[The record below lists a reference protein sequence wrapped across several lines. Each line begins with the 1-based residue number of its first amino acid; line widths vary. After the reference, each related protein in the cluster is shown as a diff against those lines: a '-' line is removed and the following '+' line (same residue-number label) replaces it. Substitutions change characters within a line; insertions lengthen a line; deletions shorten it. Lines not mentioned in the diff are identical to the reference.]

1 MFSCFFLAKEYRTF
15 PGKKSFQPAGQ
26 KAKQSSERVFI
37 EGNGGSVE
45 CVRNANGK
53 SGIFAAGM
61 DKTNL
66 FKEKTTLARL
76 QYLVWTAILLI
87 SFFAMVSSDGVKRSA
102 ASAII
107 NSCFYALII
116 YGNIDFLYPRC
127 YQKKRYV
134 LYVAGSIL
142 LLLLA
147 GAGKVYLSLV
157 IHSKYFSAPR
167 LLDVGTYVTF
177 FLSGI
182 TVFVLSF
189 IFRLAIAYFMM
200 KQASEEALLQRS
212 QFELK
217 LLRAQVQPH
226 FLFNTLNN
234 MYYEAYLDSP
244 RTAMLIERLSDIMWY
259 FVDQSIQETVPL
271 ATEVQFLDNYIALEK
286 IRIRPEPEIEF
297 ERHFDAGISIPPMLL
312 MTFVENIFKHG
323 IDKIGGCN
331 KIRISLIHQNSYLY
345 FSTKNTINKHADQ
358 TAPVGLGL
366 KNLRKR
372 LSILYDANFELDTL
386 NDGQYFTAALKIPLH
401 ESTVHDS

>member
-1 MFSCFFLAKEYRTF
+1 
-15 PGKKSFQPAGQ
+15 
-26 KAKQSSERVFI
+26 
-37 EGNGGSVE
+37 
-45 CVRNANGK
+45 
-53 SGIFAAGM
+53 M
-61 DKTNL
+61 DKMKSL
-66 FKEKTTLARL
+66 KERATLTRL
-76 QYLVWTAILLI
+76 QYLVWAAILLI
-87 SFFAMVSSDGVKRSA
+87 SFLAMVSSDGVKRSA
-102 ASAII
+102 AWAII
-107 NSCFYALII
+107 NTCFYALII
-116 YGNIDFLYPRC
+116 YGNIRFLYPQF
-127 YQKKRYV
+127 YQKKHFV
-134 LYVAGSIL
+134 LYAIGSVL

-157 IHSKYFSAPR
+157 IHSRYISAAPR
-167 LLDVGTYVTF
+167 LLDAGTYVTF

-189 IFRLAIAYFMM
+189 IFRLAIAYFMI

-244 RTAMLIERLSDIMWY
+244 RTALLIERLSDIMWY

-271 ATEVQFLDNYIALEK
+271 STEVQFLDNYIALEK

-297 ERHFDAGISIPPMLL
+297 EKNFDGGIPIPPMLL

-323 IDKIGGCN
+323 IDKISGCN
-331 KIRISLIHQNSYLY
+331 SIRISLAHQNGYLY
-345 FSTKNTINKHADQ
+345 FSTRNGLNRHADP
-358 TAPVGLGL
+358 TTPKGLGL

-372 LSILYDANFELDTL
+372 LAILYGDNFELETL
-386 NDGQYFTAALKIPLH
+386 NDGQYFTATLKVPLH
-401 ESTVHDS
+401 ESTMHDSR